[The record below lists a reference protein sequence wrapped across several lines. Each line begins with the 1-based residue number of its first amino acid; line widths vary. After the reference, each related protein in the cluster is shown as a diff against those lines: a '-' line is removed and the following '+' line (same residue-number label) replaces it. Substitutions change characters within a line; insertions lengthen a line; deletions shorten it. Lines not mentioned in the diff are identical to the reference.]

1 MGGQTGNALTEVS
14 QSCGHFRLDIVDR
27 GGFYGEESTELY
39 GWVSGRSGQAGI
51 ASGILLAGASQR
63 ISVPQGTWLTECQ
76 SPWSEACRYPW
87 SVVAEL
93 EGENKQLR
101 KELAQM
107 RMERDFVK
115 KAAAYFTLPGNRCKV
130 RAHESVAKP
139 IPQTVM
145 AKVHGTLAVQQ
156 PCQRD
161 TMENVINLM
170 EIICWNKCTRIRPL
184 RNNITL

>member
-1 MGGQTGNALTEVS
+1 MGKKV
-14 QSCGHFRLDIVDR
+14 QSYTAEFRAEAVKLVLAQGFSLQGLYSGFQCSRGH
-27 GGFYGEESTELY
+27 
-39 GWVSGRSGQAGI
+39 
-51 ASGILLAGASQR
+51 
-63 ISVPQGTWLTECQ
+63 WLTGCQ

-115 KAAAYFTLPGNRCKV
+115 TPLRTLLCQGIAARCVLMKAWRSQY
-130 RAHESVAKP
+130 P
-139 IPQTVM
+139 ITVM

-156 PCQRD
+156 SCQRD
-161 TMENVINLM
+161 TMENIINLM
-170 EIICWNKCTRIRPL
+170 EIIRWNKCTRMRSI
-184 RNNITL
+184 RNNLTI

>member
-1 MGGQTGNALTEVS
+1 MGKKV
-14 QSCGHFRLDIVDR
+14 QSYTAEFRAEAVKLVL
-27 GGFYGEESTELY
+27 G
-39 GWVSGRSGQAGI
+39 
-51 ASGILLAGASQR
+51 SGILLAGALQR

-87 SVVAEL
+87 SVAAEL
-93 EGENKQLR
+93 EGENKQPR
-101 KELAQM
+101 RELAQM

-115 KAAAYFTLPGNRCKV
+115 KKPLRTLLCQGIAARCVLMKAW
-130 RAHESVAKP
+130 RSQYP
-139 IPQTVM
+139 ITVM

-161 TMENVINLM
+161 TMENGINLM
-170 EIICWNKCTRIRPL
+170 KITGWNKCARTRPI